1 MRTEMFCRPRD
12 AQAARY
18 TAPPAMSATAPFALT
33 LLLGI
38 LVSLTALGTDAWLPA
53 LPVAADALG
62 APVVEM
68 QLTVTTYFL
77 GLAAGQLVWGPLS
90 DRYGRRPVLMA
101 GLGLALGAS
110 LVAMFAASA
119 GALIWLRLAQG
130 FGMSAGPVIARTV
143 ARDLY
148 ANEQAAHLLARMT
161 LVFSII
167 PIAAP
172 LAGGI
177 LVTFA
182 GWQAVFAMLAVVA
195 AALIVRVALRLD
207 ETAPA
212 LRASMHPATVLRTFA
227 SILAEPRFRA
237 PFSVML
243 CAQIGIFAFVANSSF
258 TLMRGMGVTPPTYA
272 MLFAIVMLGQI
283 AGAWASSRLV
293 VRLGIA
299 KLLRIGTALAAVS
312 GLLAALLAWAGLAHP
327 AAVVLPF
334 MAFLGACALIVP
346 SATAAALTPFPKTA
360 GTASSLMGATQFVL
374 GAAVATLLGALYD
387 GSARPM
393 ATLTAV
399 AALAAFVL
407 ERWTARR
414 SAAQA

>member
-1 MRTEMFCRPRD
+1 MSAP
-12 AQAARY
+12 
-18 TAPPAMSATAPFALT
+18 APPALT

-38 LVSLTALGTDAWLPA
+38 LVGLTALGTDAWLPA

-77 GLAAGQLVWGPLS
+77 GLAAGQLLWGPLS
-90 DRYGRRPVLMA
+90 DRLGRRPVLMA
-101 GLGLALGAS
+101 GLGLALAAS
-110 LVAMFAASA
+110 IAAMFAASA
-119 GALIWLRLAQG
+119 PALIWLRLAQG
-130 FGMSAGPVIARTV
+130 FGMSAGPVVARTV

-148 ANEQAAHLLARMT
+148 AHEQAAHLLARMT

-172 LAGGI
+172 LAGGL
-177 LVTFA
+177 LVSIA
-182 GWQAVFAMLAVVA
+182 GWQAVFALLAVVA
-195 AALIVRVALRLD
+195 ALLIFRVATGLA

-212 LRASMHPATVLRTFA
+212 ERASMHPAHIARTFA
-227 SILAEPRFRA
+227 AILAEPRFRA
-237 PFSVML
+237 PFAVML
-243 CAQIGIFAFVANSSF
+243 CAQAGIFAFVANSSF
-258 TLMRGMGVTPPTYA
+258 TLMRGMGVTPPAYA
-272 MLFAIVMLGQI
+272 TLFALVMLGQI
-283 AGAWASSRLV
+283 TGAWTSSRLV

-299 KLLRIGTALAAVS
+299 RLLRAGTALAAVA
-312 GLLAALLAWAGLAHP
+312 GVAAAGLAWAGLAHP
-327 AAVVLPF
+327 AAVVVPF
-334 MAFLGACALIVP
+334 MFFLGACALILP
-346 SATAAALTPFPKTA
+346 SATAAALTPFPKSA

-399 AALAAFVL
+399 AGLAAFGL

-414 SAAQA
+414 TARIAAGV